1 MNVSHLRLNRI
12 AVLAA
17 EELLNKNGIANI
29 KIASDSM
36 EPFIKTGQHLT
47 FKSKIV
53 CKKPRFGDVI
63 LCKQKY
69 KGSLLVHRFYFRRKK
84 NGEYLYFTKADKG
97 LLLDYPSSEEQY
109 MGVSIKQKEN
119 NVLNTFVIFRSILLL
134 PLYVIMTKI
143 KLKDWRL

>member
-1 MNVSHLRLNRI
+1 MNVSQLRLNRI
-12 AVLAA
+12 TVLAA

-36 EPFIKTGQHLT
+36 EPFIRTGEHLT
-47 FKSKIV
+47 FKSKTV
-53 CKKPRFGDVI
+53 CKKPKFGDVV

-84 NGEYLYFTKADKG
+84 NGEYIYFTKADKG
-97 LLLDYPSSEEQY
+97 LLFDYPSSEEQY
-109 MGVSIKQKEN
+109 MGLYTKQK
-119 NVLNTFVIFRSILLL
+119 VKKLLNIIIIFSSILLL
-134 PLYVIMTKI
+134 PLFIVVTKI